1 MVVLTVRVYSRGVY
15 GAERSIDTLALT
27 AVLVAASAAIDGRV
41 LTLLAV
47 DADGAWP
54 QAAEELGPVLL
65 ASWGSSDGVHGPGPV
80 SRPGPA
86 RTRPGPVSRP
96 GPARRGPDPEAAVAT
111 LEARTTAGPLGFC
124 WREDSMGTTA

>member
-1 MVVLTVRVYSRGVY
+1 MYLRGDS

-80 SRPGPA
+80 SRPGPD
-86 RTRPGPVSRP
+86 RKQPSPSS
-96 GPARRGPDPEAAVAT
+96 RRGPPPAH
-111 LEARTTAGPLGFC
+111 
-124 WREDSMGTTA
+124 